1 MPNAWC
7 ATPVEFRLTVQ
18 APDTPIPWTPPKE
31 PARYVAYTAP
41 RESLELGV
49 GFVNN
54 TRQPAKTLVRLVGL
68 GRPVVARS
76 DDDVDPSALGEFR
89 RFTFD
94 LPERLRPGRNPAAVE
109 WIAIDGGDLRR
120 LAVADIVVVVD
131 DISKVRVEIS
141 PRRIAGLL
149 SRSTRIEL
157 ENRGN
162 EPITLALTSSHPDR
176 RLTVDFSPSVVRLG
190 ARQLCHAN
198 AVVRRRVRWL
208 GSPREHAFDITAQG
222 SSGAQTV
229 PGSFRQGSVLPPVL
243 FKLVAIAA
251 VILVAVWGLSTL
263 ARRVVS
269 SKPKPTWVRTADAPE
284 TFAARSGHT
293 ATWISF
299 VRPDRPTGL
308 PGAQERAGDW
318 IAGRSPSQ
326 QAVIIWGG
334 VDQAGSELSTGAMY
348 SIADK
353 RWTPL
358 PDLPDDAARTG
369 HRAVWTGDHYV
380 VWGGF
385 TPSQA
390 QPPGAAVATTAPGEA
405 TPYYGAQF
413 DPVTSQW
420 ATLPPSGLEPRVGFS
435 MLWTGQELIIFGGMS
450 PDGRVLADGGILR
463 AGQVRS
469 DSTST
474 APDIGDLSNG
484 IWSLF
489 RTGDLEV
496 FDGAARAFHAA
507 AWDGRYFVIN
517 GGFGPDGNL
526 LSDTYAYDVVR
537 NRWHLIR
544 NRLVT
549 ARACHQAVVSPTE
562 IIFLGGFGVGD
573 VQNIDLTQPA
583 RVCSDVQPSN
593 GKDPA
598 AWSLA
603 LAPDPNDSSLP
614 KFTWKDLPDAPEHL
628 GTDFV
633 AAWTGEAFAV
643 ASSVPELDAVAP
655 TVYTPGNGSDTR
667 ALPSSR
673 QLGFRQEITAAWSG
687 THVFVWGGRAEEAC
701 AGSQL
706 ELGCPTASG
715 ASFDVGL

>member
-18 APDTPIPWTPPKE
+18 APDTPTPWTPPKE
-31 PARYVAYTAP
+31 PKAYVAYTAP
-41 RESLELGV
+41 RQPLELGV

-54 TRQPAKTLVRLVGL
+54 TLQPAKTLVRLVGL

-76 DDDVDPSALGEFR
+76 DDDIDPSTPGELR
-89 RFTFD
+89 TFTFE

-109 WIAIDGGDLRR
+109 WISTDGGDLRR
-120 LAVADIVVVVD
+120 LAVADMVVVVD
-131 DISKVRVEIS
+131 DISMVRVAIS
-141 PRRIAGLL
+141 PRRITGLL
-149 SRSTRIEL
+149 SRSTKVEL

-162 EPITLALTSSHPDR
+162 EPVTLALSSSHPDR
-176 RLTVDFSPSVVRLG
+176 ALVVDFSPSVVRLG
-190 ARQLCHAN
+190 PRQLCHAN

-208 GSPREHAFDITAQG
+208 GSPRDHAFDITAQG
-222 SSGAQTV
+222 TSGAQTV
-229 PGSFRQGSVLPPVL
+229 PGSFRQRSVLPPVL
-243 FKLVAIAA
+243 FKLVALAA
-251 VILVAVWGLSTL
+251 VLLVAVWGLSTL

-269 SKPKPTWVRTADAPE
+269 SKPKPTWVRAADAPD
-284 TFAARSGHT
+284 TFVARAGHT

-308 PGAQERAGDW
+308 PGAKQRAGDW
-318 IAGRSPSQ
+318 IAGRSPSE
-326 QAVIIWGG
+326 QAVIVWGG
-334 VDQAGSELSTGAMY
+334 VDQAGRELSTGAMY

-353 RWTPL
+353 VWTPL

-390 QPPGAAVATTAPGEA
+390 QADSTTTPNEL

-420 ATLPPSGLEPRVGFS
+420 TTLPPSGLEPRVGFS
-435 MLWTGQELIIFGGMS
+435 MLWTGQELIVFGGIS
-450 PDGRVLADGGILR
+450 PDGRVLGDGGILR
-463 AGQVRS
+463 AGQLRS

-517 GGFGPDGNL
+517 GGFDPDGNL
-526 LSDTYAYDVVR
+526 LSDTYAYDVLR

-549 ARACHQAVVSPTE
+549 ARACHQAVASPSE
-562 IIFLGGFGVGD
+562 IIFLGGFGADSNVET
-573 VQNIDLTQPA
+573 IDLARPA
-583 RVCSDVQPSN
+583 RICTGIAPSSA
-593 GKDPA
+593 KDPA

-614 KFTWKDLPDAPEHL
+614 AFTWKQLADAPEHL
-628 GTDFV
+628 GGDFV
-633 AAWTGEAFAV
+633 AAWTGEMFAV

-655 TVYTPGNGSDTR
+655 TVYMPGTGPDTR

-687 THVFVWGGRAEEAC
+687 SRLFVWGGRGEEAC
-701 AGSQL
+701 SGSQQ

-715 ASFDVGL
+715 ASFDVGG